1 MANDKD
7 GDLLSVRQVAEL
19 FGLTE
24 KTIRRWISK
33 GVLPATRPGGKNLL
47 IKRSDIVALVE
58 GEKSADAK
66 PTENEQLPARTFAST
81 AGRVVITP

>member
-1 MANDKD
+1 VTSDLD
-7 GDLLSVRQVAEL
+7 DDLLSVRQVAEL

-47 IKRSDIVALVE
+47 IKRGDIVALVE
-58 GEKSADAK
+58 SENSSSSIKLPRQMPSA
-66 PTENEQLPARTFAST
+66 T
-81 AGRVVITP
+81 AGRVVGY

>member
-1 MANDKD
+1 VASELDD
-7 GDLLSVRQVAEL
+7 DLLSVRQVAEL
-19 FGLTE
+19 FGLTD

-58 GEKSADAK
+58 GDSSSGAGAVE
-66 PTENEQLPARTFAST
+66 EQVPARTFAST
-81 AGRVVITP
+81 AGRVVISR